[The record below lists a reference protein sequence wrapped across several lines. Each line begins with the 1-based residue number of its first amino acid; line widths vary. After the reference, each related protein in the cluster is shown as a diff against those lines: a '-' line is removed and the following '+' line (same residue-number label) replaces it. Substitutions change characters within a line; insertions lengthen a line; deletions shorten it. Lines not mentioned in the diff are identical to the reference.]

1 MRTIAYVDG
10 YNLYYSRLRGGPFKW
25 LDLHALLQGILHIQ
39 DPAMQLA
46 RVRYFT
52 SPVIARLASHGPASV
67 EAQHACLRALQLTKV
82 EVTLG
87 RHQLEPGK
95 APRHLP
101 GVAPSRLDTVPV
113 WHLDE
118 KETDVRLALAMYR
131 DARMGLMEQA
141 VLISSDTDLVP
152 ALEAL
157 RADFSLALG
166 LILPRRPEAGRPSA
180 TSLMQL
186 ADWTR
191 AVILDSEL
199 AAAQL
204 PARLPTRRKPA
215 DKPAYR

>member
-10 YNLYYSRLRGGPFKW
+10 YNLYYSRLRGTPFKW
-25 LDLHALLQGILHIQ
+25 LDLHALLQGILHVQ
-39 DPAMQLA
+39 DPGMRLV

-67 EAQHACLRALQLTKV
+67 EAQHAYLRALQFRGV

-101 GVAPSRLDTVPV
+101 GVAPSRQDTVAV

-118 KETDVRLALAMYR
+118 KETDVRLALTMYR
-131 DARMGLMEQA
+131 DARVQAMEQA
-141 VLISSDTDLVP
+141 LLVTSDTDLVP

-157 RADFSLALG
+157 HADFPLALG
-166 LILPRRPEAGRPSA
+166 LVLPRRPNAGRPSA
-180 TSLMQL
+180 TSLMHL

-191 AVILDSEL
+191 TVILDGEL

-204 PARLPTRRKPA
+204 PARVPTRRKPA
-215 DKPAYR
+215 DKPAHW